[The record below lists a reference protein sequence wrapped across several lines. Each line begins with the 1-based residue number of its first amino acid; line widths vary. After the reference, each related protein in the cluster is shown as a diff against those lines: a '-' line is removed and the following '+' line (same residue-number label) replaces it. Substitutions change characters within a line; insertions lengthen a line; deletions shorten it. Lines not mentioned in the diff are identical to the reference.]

1 LCSVILGINTVSKY
15 IGSLDPTYASL
26 FLHESWRELLEKAE
40 PGKSDV
46 GEIVSR
52 ISQYLNCSTDALVNL
67 PVAEAMVTYKERR
80 CVMIVCTL
88 WKGFTRQTIRRIY
101 AINLFPLSTPGL
113 HKILF
118 IYFHFS
124 SDEES
129 SQVFVPFVSDVR
141 VGSDTS
147 SSSSFASASHKDSE
161 DNDDYYDKRILQ
173 QGAESEQSSNLMS
186 PSALQQ
192 QDAMLSDPMTARLT
206 PPSSPHVGKER

>member
-1 LCSVILGINTVSKY
+1 VSKY

-88 WKGFTRQTIRRIY
+88 WKGFTRQTIRRIC
-101 AINLFPLSTPGL
+101 N
-113 HKILF
+113 
-118 IYFHFS
+118 
-124 SDEES
+124 
-129 SQVFVPFVSDVR
+129 
-141 VGSDTS
+141 
-147 SSSSFASASHKDSE
+147 
-161 DNDDYYDKRILQ
+161 
-173 QGAESEQSSNLMS
+173 
-186 PSALQQ
+186 
-192 QDAMLSDPMTARLT
+192 
-206 PPSSPHVGKER
+206 

>member
-1 LCSVILGINTVSKY
+1 
-15 IGSLDPTYASL
+15 
-26 FLHESWRELLEKAE
+26 
-40 PGKSDV
+40 
-46 GEIVSR
+46 
-52 ISQYLNCSTDALVNL
+52 
-67 PVAEAMVTYKERR
+67 
-80 CVMIVCTL
+80 
-88 WKGFTRQTIRRIY
+88 
-101 AINLFPLSTPGL
+101 
-113 HKILF
+113 
-118 IYFHFS
+118 
-124 SDEES
+124 
-129 SQVFVPFVSDVR
+129 VFVPFVSDVR